1 MTTQNTTKQP
11 YSTAF
16 AILVNGKLLHS
27 QHCPQEAEK
36 AAVNLGIW
44 GIEELDDT
52 GYRTNAET
60 LENALKLQKELD
72 NTVGTNVYYVSV
84 TPLN

>member
-1 MTTQNTTKQP
+1 MTTENDNKQP

-27 QHCPQEAEK
+27 QHCPHIAGQT
-36 AAVNLGIW
+36 AVRLGIW
-44 GIEELDDT
+44 WLKELDDR
-52 GYRTNAET
+52 GYPTNAEA

-72 NTVGTNVYYVSV
+72 NTEGPNVYYVSV